1 MRNFSL
7 QAIVRGA
14 LLVLLAGGF
23 LLPLVGDAAARE
35 VVDMVGRRIDLP
47 DPLQRVYV
55 ASPPE
60 NHLACIIDPSL
71 MVGLNFPLKD
81 RDRKYLPLDLWRLPV
96 IGGFFGLGH
105 TPNLEVLLR
114 TKPQLVICWQ
124 KNAIDAQFD
133 DFLKRAGIPVAYM
146 TLEALQ
152 DYPRDIRAMG
162 RLLGRPRRAEEL
174 AVYAEETLRQILPK
188 VADIP
193 KSERVRVYYAEGA
206 DGLSTD
212 GRGTWHAELI
222 DLAGGL
228 NVHEGDVEDLYG
240 MEKVSMEQVLLY
252 RPEVILVQDP
262 TFFQRIYASPQWRR
276 VPAVKNRRVYLIPR
290 IPFNWFDRP
299 PCFMRLL
306 GLKWVARILYPQRFP
321 LDIGQEM
328 REFYRLFLRSELTAE
343 DIRIILEKPQ
353 GEHHG

>member
-1 MRNFSL
+1 MIRQGL
-7 QAIVRGA
+7 QAIVRGVLA
-14 LLVLLAGGF
+14 VLLAAGM
-23 LLPLVGDAAARE
+23 LLFPAGNAAARQ
-35 VVDMVGRRIDLP
+35 VVDMVGRRIELP
-47 DPLQRVYV
+47 ESLQRVYV

-60 NHLACIIDPSL
+60 NHLACVIDPSL
-71 MVGLNFPLKD
+71 MVGLNLPLKE
-81 RDRKYLPLDLWRLPV
+81 RDLKYLPPQLWHLPV
-96 IGGFFGLGH
+96 IGGFYGLGH

-114 TKPQLVICWQ
+114 SKPQLVICWQ
-124 KNAIDAQFD
+124 KNAIDAHFD
-133 DFLKRAGIPVAYM
+133 DFLKRTGIPVAYM

-162 RLLGRPRRAEEL
+162 NMLDRPRRAEEL
-174 AVYAEETLRQILPK
+174 AAYAEATLRQILPK
-188 VADIP
+188 VAAIP
-193 KSERVRVYYAEGA
+193 EAERVRVYYAEGA

-252 RPEVILVQDP
+252 RPDVILVQDP
-262 TFFQRIYASPQWRR
+262 GFFKRIFSSPQWRR

-306 GLKWVARILYPQRFP
+306 GLKWLAQTLYPQRFH
-321 LDIGQEM
+321 LEMDQET
-328 REFYRLFLRSELTAE
+328 REFYRLFLQSNLSAE
-343 DIRIILEKPQ
+343 DIRSILENAQ
-353 GEHHG
+353 GGSHE